1 MNVRKPNFIVGGALK
16 AGTTAIYHYLR
27 QHPQVFMAADKEL
40 RFFSY
45 DEKDPWCI
53 THPKGFP
60 VKTFDK
66 YLEAFS
72 GAKDEI
78 AIGEASPM
86 YLHSEFAA
94 RKIRECLPDAKLI
107 FSLRNPIDSAYSSF
121 QMDFRVK
128 RETRSVE
135 DGLGIDQPRVQRYR
149 YYFHLKKWFDLF
161 PPENI
166 KILVFDDIVED
177 PASSIPGI
185 YRFLNV
191 DESFVPEE
199 QNVERNRGGMPRN
212 RAAGRFYLVMQEFGK
227 LSAVQRLRGI
237 SPESIRKIYKSMRDA
252 SLAEAPPLAKRV
264 RSELAAYY
272 AQDLRH
278 LHRLVDVDISR
289 WNIV

>member
-121 QMDFRVK
+121 QMDFRVE

-149 YYFHLKKWFDLF
+149 YYFHLKKWFELF

-166 KILVFDDIVED
+166 KIIIFDDIVED
-177 PASSIPGI
+177 PASSISGI
-185 YRFLNV
+185 YRFLHV

-212 RAAGRFYLVMQEFGK
+212 RVAGRFYLVMQELGK
-227 LSAVQRLRGI
+227 LSAVQRLKGI
-237 SPESIRKIYKSMRDA
+237 SPESIRKTYKSMRDA

-264 RSELAAYY
+264 RSELTAYY

-278 LHRLVDVDISR
+278 LHSLVDVDISR